1 MRQAELP
8 PPAPCEAQTGTAPA
22 TLGHSDTAP
31 AKPPATKSKGRRR
44 SAKTTRDN
52 ILRAAKKIFAKDGYD
67 GARVD
72 TISKAAKS
80 YDSLIYYYFGSKEKL
95 FIEVLQNAYRDM
107 FEAEKNLT
115 LNLDDPIA
123 ALRKFFEFP
132 LRYYV
137 ANPEII
143 TLLGTENLQK
153 GKHIAKARPSEQFAL
168 PALAILQTIVDKG
181 VEQGLL
187 RPDVDCRK
195 LYIAMTALGYFYVSN
210 RYTFSI
216 FLGHELMQ
224 ADHVEDWAE
233 FVSGLLVAS
242 VLADSVRA

>member
-1 MRQAELP
+1 MQEVDVSIDAQGA
-8 PPAPCEAQTGTAPA
+8 AP
-22 TLGHSDTAP
+22 
-31 AKPPATKSKGRRR
+31 KPKGRRR

-107 FEAEKNLT
+107 FEAEKNLP
-115 LNLDDPIA
+115 LNTDDPVA

-153 GKHIAKARPSEQFAL
+153 GRHIAKAKPSEQFAL
-168 PALAILQTIVDKG
+168 PALAILQGIVNQG
-181 VEQGLL
+181 VEQGLF
-187 RPDVDCRK
+187 RRDTDCRK

-210 RYTFSI
+210 RYTFST
-216 FLGHELMQ
+216 FLGHDLMQ
-224 ADHVEDWAE
+224 PAHIEDWAD
-233 FVSGLLVAS
+233 FVGTLLVNS
-242 VLADSVRA
+242 VCLPAAKTAQR

>member
-1 MRQAELP
+1 MRQADIPNE
-8 PPAPCEAQTGTAPA
+8 APGAIQDASPVGATA
-22 TLGHSDTAP
+22 HV
-31 AKPPATKSKGRRR
+31 KPKGRKR

-107 FEAEKNLT
+107 FEAEKNLQ
-115 LNLDDPIA
+115 LDREDPIA
-123 ALRKFFEFP
+123 ALRQFFEFP

-137 ANPEII
+137 AHPEII

-168 PALAILQTIVDKG
+168 PAIAIMQTIVDQGVAKG
-181 VEQGLL
+181 LF

-210 RYTFSI
+210 RYTFST
-216 FLGHELMQ
+216 FLGHDLMQ
-224 ADHVEDWAE
+224 ADNIEDWAD
-233 FVSGLLVAS
+233 FVGGLLVKS
-242 VLADSVRA
+242 VCLQPV

>member
-1 MRQAELP
+1 MRQADIPNEIQGGIQDES
-8 PPAPCEAQTGTAPA
+8 PAGATAPV
-22 TLGHSDTAP
+22 
-31 AKPPATKSKGRRR
+31 KPKGRKR
-44 SAKTTRDN
+44 SAKTTREN

-107 FEAEKNLT
+107 FEAEKNLQ
-115 LNLDDPIA
+115 LDREDPIA
-123 ALRKFFEFP
+123 ALRQFFEFP

-137 ANPEII
+137 AHPEII

-168 PALAILQTIVDKG
+168 PAIAIMQKIVDQGVAKG
-181 VEQGLL
+181 LF

-210 RYTFSI
+210 RYTFST
-216 FLGHELMQ
+216 FLGHDLMQ
-224 ADHVEDWAE
+224 ADNIEDWAD
-233 FVSGLLVAS
+233 FVGGLLVKS
-242 VLADSVRA
+242 VCLPSD